1 MSKARFGGP
10 LLFSGFAVSRA
21 TQTSHRPDPCSSGLA
36 VAPTA
41 RCMNL
46 ENIARLHLGL
56 PDVTELFD

>member
-10 LLFSGFAVSRA
+10 FLFSGLAAGRA
-21 TQTSHRPDPCSSGLA
+21 TQASHRPDPYSSRLA

-41 RCMNL
+41 RRMNL